1 VGFLCGDAWQKVA
14 MGTVTR
20 EQVAKKAGK
29 SVRTVRSWETKGM
42 LPRALPD
49 ISEGQARF
57 HEMQLVPGR
66 SWADV
71 DHVII
76 QSKSIYFV
84 MKDTCEHGDNIVVR
98 MPTRAAQAVEKRLD
112 SEE

>member
-1 VGFLCGDAWQKVA
+1 MGFLCGDAWQEAA
-14 MGTVTR
+14 MGTITR

-29 SVRTVRSWETKGM
+29 AVRTVRSWETKGI

-49 ISEGQARF
+49 VSEGQARY
-57 HEMQLVPGR
+57 HEMQLVPGK

-76 QSKSIYFV
+76 QGTSIFFV
-84 MKDTCEHGDNIVVR
+84 MNDDTVVR
-98 MPTRAAQAVEKRLD
+98 MPTKASQMAEKRLD
-112 SEE
+112 I